1 MSDLVAEARL
11 AGPRLLLVNGPNL
24 NLLGTRQPEIYG
36 RTTLADI
43 ERDARTFCEACRPAV
58 DLCCCQSNS
67 EGELLDVIQ
76 REAPTVAAI
85 VINPGA
91 LTHYSI
97 ALRDCLTAV
106 DRPVVEVHLSNI
118 HAREAFRHTSV
129 VAPIAVGQI
138 AGLGPAG
145 YAYALRFAI
154 STYLPD
160 ISLPT

>member
-1 MSDLVAEARL
+1 MSDPVAEDRHAS
-11 AGPRLLLVNGPNL
+11 PRLLLVNGPNL

-43 ERDARTFCEACRPAV
+43 ERDALAFCVVCSPPV
-58 DLCCCQSNS
+58 DLVCCQSNS
-67 EGELLDVIQ
+67 EGELLDIIQ
-76 REAPTVAAI
+76 REAPSVGAI

-97 ALRDCLTAV
+97 ALRDCLAAV

-118 HAREAFRHTSV
+118 HARESFRHTSV
-129 VAPIAVGQI
+129 VAPVAVGQI

-145 YAYALRFAI
+145 YAYALRFVVA
-154 STYLPD
+154 TYFPDVTLPA
-160 ISLPT
+160 

>member
-1 MSDLVAEARL
+1 MSEPSTTPN
-11 AGPRLLLVNGPNL
+11 GRLLLINGPNL

-43 ERDARTFCEACRPAV
+43 ERESAALCARCEPPVELVRY
-58 DLCCCQSNS
+58 QSNS
-67 EGELLDVIQ
+67 EGDLLDVIQ

-97 ALRDCLTAV
+97 SLRDCLTAV
-106 DRPVVEVHLSNI
+106 DRPVIEVHLSNI
-118 HAREAFRHTSV
+118 HTRESFRHTSV
-129 VAPIAVGQI
+129 IAPVAVGQI

-145 YAYALRFAI
+145 YELALRFAI
-154 STYLPD
+154 RTYLPD
-160 ISLPT
+160 VALAG

>member
-1 MSDLVAEARL
+1 MSDLVVEARV

-43 ERDARTFCEACRPAV
+43 ERDAAELCRSCRPGV
-58 DLCCCQSNS
+58 ELVCCQSNS
-67 EGELLDVIQ
+67 EGELLDVVQ

-91 LTHYSI
+91 LTHYSL
-97 ALRDCLTAV
+97 ALRDCLAAV
-106 DRPVVEVHLSNI
+106 DRPVIEVHLSNI
-118 HAREAFRHTSV
+118 HAREEFRHRSV
-129 VAPIAVGQI
+129 VAAVAVGQI

-145 YAYALRFAI
+145 YAYALRFAVT
-154 STYLPD
+154 TYLPD
-160 ISLPT
+160 VMLPA

>member
-1 MSDLVAEARL
+1 MTTPSSPHAATAR
-11 AGPRLLLVNGPNL
+11 RVLLVNGPNL

-43 ERDARTFCEACRPAV
+43 EREARALCTACEPVV
-58 DLCCCQSNS
+58 DLICCQSNS
-67 EGELLDVIQ
+67 EGVLIDVIQ
-76 REAPTVAAI
+76 QEGPMSAAI

-106 DRPVVEVHLSNI
+106 DRPTVEVHLSNI
-118 HAREAFRHTSV
+118 HAREAFRHTSLI
-129 VAPIAVGQI
+129 APVAVGQI

-145 YAYALRFAI
+145 YQYALRHVIATF
-154 STYLPD
+154 LPNVEA
-160 ISLPT
+160 PG